1 MTNSGP
7 IAEVRDL
14 DIVYGNGL
22 HAVAG
27 ASLTIGRQE
36 TVGLVGESGSGK
48 SSLAKALV
56 GLQKIAP
63 GQAYVDGRDV
73 AALDREG
80 KSRLRRTAQMIFQDP
95 VSSLSPRM
103 TVGRLLAE
111 PLIIHGVPRSKHRER
126 IGKVLDALG
135 VGMEFLEKYP
145 HQFSGGQ
152 ARRIGIARALV
163 LEPKL
168 IIADE
173 PTAGLDVSI
182 QGDLLNLM
190 VRLQERLGLAYL
202 IVSHNLGVIRR
213 MTDRVA
219 VMYLGRIVEEGPTA
233 ELFER
238 PGHPYTQG
246 LIAANPVIDP
256 DRKRNRE
263 LLKGEIPSLRHPPSG
278 CRFHP
283 RCRYADAP
291 CSVQE
296 PAKREAMP
304 HRHVACHHAEL
315 MLSR

>member
-1 MTNSGP
+1 MTSSGH
-7 IAEVRDL
+7 IAEVRNL
-14 DIVYGNGL
+14 DVVYGNGL
-22 HAVAG
+22 HAVVG
-27 ASLTIGRQE
+27 ASLSIGQRE

-56 GLQKIAP
+56 GLQRISR
-63 GQAYVDGRDV
+63 GQAFVDGRDV
-73 AALDREG
+73 AALNREG
-80 KSRLRRTAQMIFQDP
+80 KGQLRRTVQMIFQDP

-103 TVGRLLAE
+103 TIGRLLAE
-111 PLIIHGVPRSKHRER
+111 PLAIHGVPRSEHRER
-126 IGKVLDALG
+126 IGRVLEALG
-135 VGMEFLEKYP
+135 VRLELLEKYP
-145 HQFSGGQ
+145 HQVSGGQ

-173 PTAGLDVSI
+173 PTAGLDVSV

-190 VRLQERLGLAYL
+190 VRLQDRLGLAYL

-219 VMYLGRIVEEGPTA
+219 VMYLGRIVEEGPTPA
-233 ELFER
+233 LFQV

-256 DRKRNRE
+256 DRTRKRE
-263 LLKGEIPSLRHPPSG
+263 LLKGEIPSLRQPPSG

-283 RCRYADAP
+283 RCRYADAF
-291 CSVQE
+291 CSEQE
-296 PAKREAMP
+296 PEQLEVAPR
-304 HRHVACHHAEL
+304 RHVACHRAEL
-315 MLSR
+315 LLSE